1 MILLYKSLKNLIMA
15 VIMLFVIFILLGVT
29 VHLFFYFMSFI
40 FYLVLFIT
48 SWKFL
53 KFLFRTHNLKG
64 K

>member
-1 MILLYKSLKNLIMA
+1 MVA
-15 VIMLFVIFILLGVT
+15 GIMLFVIFIFLGVT
-29 VHLFFYFMSFI
+29 FHLLFSFLS
-40 FYLVLFIT
+40 FVVSLVFFIT